1 MKIKFLGAAR
11 EVTGSC
17 FIIETDNVRFAVDCG
32 MHQGGGD
39 IEKRNWELDG
49 YDPANIDFF
58 LITHAHIDHS
68 GLLPRMVQNGFRG
81 TIFTTEP
88 TGDLIKILLL
98 DSAHIQE
105 TEATAKMK
113 RMQRFGKAEKI
124 IPLYTTKDAD
134 AVCPLIRTKRYNE
147 SFTPGSGIKANFQ
160 DAGHILGAAILEIF
174 IEENGSSTKLV
185 FSGDIGR
192 RHQLLMKDPVTISDA
207 DLLFMESTYGDRD
220 HKGEED
226 SLNEMAEAIQYSY
239 SRGEKIIIPAFAVER
254 TQEMLYSL
262 YLLNRD
268 GRLPKDIPV
277 LLDSP
282 LAIKATEIFRK
293 YRSYLDEETNGILKK
308 GEDPLDLPQLQF
320 SSSTEQSMQINE
332 MKGSAIVIS
341 ASGMANAGRIRH
353 HLRHNLWRPGA
364 SIVFVGFQAQGTPGR
379 KIVEGAKKIRI
390 FNEDIAVKAKIWTI
404 GGFSAHAGQTQLLEW
419 LGNFRN
425 KNMPVFLVHG
435 ETTAQD
441 VLASLIRQKTGYQVS
456 IPEYLEEI
464 TMKAGVQLEELRRP
478 LVAPPPVDLAP
489 LLADLKTKIEHINSQ
504 LRNIQSLPESR
515 QAEFFDLL
523 KQASLNIDEIKIRD
537 SNTRKSRV

>member
-17 FIIETDNVRFAVDCG
+17 FIIETDKVRFAVDCG
-32 MHQGGGD
+32 MHQGGSD
-39 IEKRNWELDG
+39 MEKRNWEIDA

-68 GLLPRMVQNGFRG
+68 GLLPRMAQNGFRG
-81 TIFTTEP
+81 PVYATEP
-88 TGDLIKILLL
+88 TGDLLKILLL

-105 TEATAKMK
+105 TDATSKTK
-113 RMQRFGKAEKI
+113 RMMRYGKSEKI
-124 IPLYTTKDAD
+124 EPLYSTKDAE
-134 AVCPLIRTKRYNE
+134 AVAPLIKTKTYNQV
-147 SFTPGSGIKANFQ
+147 FNPASGIKANFQ
-160 DAGHILGAAILEIF
+160 DAGHILGAAILELF
-174 IEENGSSTKLV
+174 IEDNGSSTKLV

-192 RHQLLMKDPVTISDA
+192 RHQLLMKDPVTISEA
-207 DLLFMESTYGDRD
+207 DYLFMESTYGDRD

-239 SRGEKIIIPAFAVER
+239 SRGEKVIIPAFAVER

-268 GRLPKDIPV
+268 GRLPKDMPV
-277 LLDSP
+277 FLDSP
-282 LAIKATEIFRK
+282 LAIKATEIFRR
-293 YRSYLDEETNGILKK
+293 YRSYLDQETHSLLKN

-320 SSSTEQSMQINE
+320 SSSTEQSMQINK

-379 KIVEGAKKIRI
+379 KIIEGAQKIRI
-390 FNEDIAVKAKIWTI
+390 TNEDIAVKARIWTI
-404 GGFSAHAGQTQLLEW
+404 GGFSAHAGQSQLIDW
-419 LGNFRN
+419 LGNFQN
-425 KNMPVFLVHG
+425 KKMPVFLVHG
-435 ETTAQD
+435 ESGAQD
-441 VLASLIRQKTGYQVS
+441 TLAALIREKLVFDVTT
-456 IPEYLEEI
+456 PEYLEEI
-464 TMKAGVQLEELRRP
+464 TLKAGLKPEALKQPKAVP
-478 LVAPPPVDLAP
+478 KTVDLTP
-489 LLADLKTKIEHINSQ
+489 LLSDLKTKLDYINNQ
-504 LRNIQSLPESR
+504 LVNIQSLPESR

-523 KQASLNIDEIKIRD
+523 KQANLNIDEIKIRD
-537 SNTRKSRV
+537 SNGLK